1 MNNLLTAS
9 GGRIYINLF
18 YINPLINP
26 GNIDYLD
33 YDINDL
39 NYLSFDFQTA
49 GLSSGFVE
57 DFEIETDE
65 SLLPFTS
72 TRT

>member
-39 NYLSFDFQTA
+39 NYLSFDFQTG
-49 GLSSGFVE
+49 GLSTGFIE
-57 DFEIETDE
+57 DFEIETD
-65 SLLPFTS
+65 
-72 TRT
+72 